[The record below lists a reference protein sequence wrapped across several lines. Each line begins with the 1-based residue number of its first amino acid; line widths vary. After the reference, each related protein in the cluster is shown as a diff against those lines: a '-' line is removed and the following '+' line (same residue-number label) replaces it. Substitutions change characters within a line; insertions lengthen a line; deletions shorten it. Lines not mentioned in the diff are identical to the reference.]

1 MVDDA
6 TLAQY
11 SRLETARLTL
21 RPFLLSDAP
30 ALLANGQDPRAN
42 QWSLRFAD
50 LSAAEANIRRYWL
63 GQPAGKWAIT
73 QAGVFLGAAECHLH
87 PDIAGVEIGYLLLPR
102 YWGQGFAT
110 EAATAVMQLAFGPLE
125 AQSVL
130 IGCDEA
136 NHRSAG
142 VAQRLAL
149 HLGWLVLA
157 AHQAP
162 ETWWVRYR

>member
-1 MVDDA
+1 MA
-6 TLAQY
+6 RY
-11 SRLETARLTL
+11 SHLETARLTL
-21 RPFLLSDAP
+21 RPFLLTDAKS
-30 ALLANGQDPRAN
+30 LLANGQDPRAN
-42 QWSLRFAD
+42 QWTLRFAD
-50 LSAAEANIRRYWL
+50 LSAARANIRRYWL
-63 GQPAGKWAIT
+63 GQPAGKWVIE
-73 QAGVFLGAAECHLH
+73 QDGVFLGAVECHLH
-87 PDIAGVEIGYLLLPR
+87 PAIEGVEIGYLLLPE

-110 EAATAVMQLAFGPLE
+110 EAARAVMQLAFGPLE

-142 VAQRLAL
+142 VAQRLGL

-157 AHQAP
+157 AHQDA